1 MSDTPSTQTPS
12 TPPQPALSKSM
23 LEEVATVTA
32 YDPDGWVTV
41 EIELK
46 SACNHCSSSE
56 NCGTSTIAKAFSV
69 KRQRFSLM
77 SEKPCEVGDLLKL
90 ALPESVIIKAAML
103 VYIVPLFGLFVGAAM
118 GLWLGDLLNVNADYS
133 SMLFAAL
140 GGVSAWFAGKQQ
152 AAKLEKSSTPV
163 ITAYLGQAVS
173 LHRG

>member
-1 MSDTPSTQTPS
+1 MPVTSSPQQPGKTPT
-12 TPPQPALSKSM
+12 PALNKSM

-32 YDPDGWVTV
+32 YNPDGWVTV

-56 NCGTSTIAKAFSV
+56 NCGTSTVAKAFSV

-90 ALPESVIIKAAML
+90 ALPESVIIKAALL
-103 VYIVPLFGLFVGAAM
+103 VYIVPLMGLFIGAAV
-118 GLWLGDLLNVNADYS
+118 GIWLGDLLNVNSDYS
-133 SMLFAAL
+133 SMIFAAI
-140 GGVSAWFAGKQQ
+140 GGLSAWFAGKQQ
-152 AAKLEKSSTPV
+152 ATKLEKSSTPV